1 MLLRIINQTLQ
12 YFRLSLVNQIYKL
25 VMGILLCTLLITTQ
39 GCSSRNANN
48 KDVMPTSQLII
59 VEPLPINY
67 KSELAIARL
76 SEVIYRVEITEQQ
89 RAQLFYDRGVLF
101 DSVGLLSLARLDF
114 SRALQLDPKLV
125 DAYNFLGIHFTQ
137 LSEFSQAYD
146 KFDSAIELNPKHEYA
161 YLNRGIALYYGD
173 RVELAIADFKTFH
186 HEQNN
191 DPYRLLWLFLAEYQ
205 LDQENAFVNLED
217 RQHWVDDSVWAKQI
231 ISLYLGDT
239 TQEAFLGQLSVG
251 VKSRKALTDRLC
263 EAYFYLAK
271 YNQRLGNTKTAENF
285 FKLSLSTNVYEFVE
299 HRYAK
304 LELNLM
310 RTKVAS
316 SSGS

>member
-1 MLLRIINQTLQ
+1 MYCALFFLL
-12 YFRLSLVNQIYKL
+12 
-25 VMGILLCTLLITTQ
+25 Q
-39 GCSSRNANN
+39 GCASSQNIDE
-48 KDVMPTSQLII
+48 DVMSTANFVI

-76 SEVIYRVEITEQQ
+76 SEIIYRVEITDQQ

-125 DAYNFLGIHFTQ
+125 DAYNFLGIHLTQ
-137 LSEFSQAYD
+137 IKEFSQAYE
-146 KFDSAIELNPKHEYA
+146 KFDSAIELNPQHEYA

-173 RVELAIADFKTFH
+173 RIELAIADFDTFH
-186 HEQNN
+186 HNKN
-191 DPYRLLWLFLAEYQ
+191 DDPYRLIWLFLAEYQ
-205 LDQENAFVNLED
+205 IDKNNALEKLASRKKLVAD
-217 RQHWVDDSVWAKQI
+217 NVWAKQI
-231 ISLYLGDT
+231 IDLYLGEIS
-239 TQEAFLGQLSVG
+239 QEQLINTLNQG
-251 VKSRKALTDRLC
+251 VKSHKELADRLC

-271 YNQRLGNTKTAENF
+271 YNQRLGHLKTAENF

-310 RTKVAS
+310 RTKMAS
-316 SSGS
+316 SPSS

>member
-1 MLLRIINQTLQ
+1 MNQP
-12 YFRLSLVNQIYKL
+12 NKL
-25 VMGILLCTLLITTQ
+25 LLIFCFIAGFSALQ
-39 GCSSRNANN
+39 GCASSQKTD
-48 KDVMPTSQLII
+48 KDVMPSANLVI
-59 VEPLPINY
+59 VEPLAINY

-76 SEVIYRVEITEQQ
+76 SEVIYRVEITDQQ

-137 LSEFSQAYD
+137 LNEFSQAYE
-146 KFDSAIELNPKHEYA
+146 KFDSAIELNPEHEYA

-173 RVELAIADFKTFH
+173 RLELAIDDFETFH
-186 HEQNN
+186 HDKTN
-191 DPYRLLWLFLAEYQ
+191 DPYRVIWLFIAEYQ
-205 LDQENAFVNLED
+205 LDKQRALANLAK
-217 RQHWVDDSVWAKQI
+217 RQQQVADTVWAKQI
-231 ISLYLGDT
+231 IALYLDEIS
-239 TQEAFLGQLSVG
+239 QEQFINGLTYGA
-251 VKSRKALTDRLC
+251 KSRKELTDRLC

-271 YNQRLGNTKTAENF
+271 YNQHLGRTKTAENF

-310 RTKVAS
+310 RTKMVK
-316 SSGS
+316 